1 MALLNLE
8 VLTKEVFSPFGN
20 VIEMTGSDW
29 FPINNGSTRRY
40 HKLGLIDICG
50 EDGLPAI
57 SMARGVAFDFPLSIS
72 MLERHPLGSQSFI
85 PCNGVS
91 FVVVVAPSLP
101 DGMPDE
107 RGLRAFHAKSDQ
119 GVNYFRNCWHHPL
132 ISLQQEGD
140 FIVVDRVG
148 SGHNCDEVMLSQQY
162 RIEASL

>member
-1 MALLNLE
+1 MALLHLE
-8 VLTKEVFSPFGN
+8 VLTKEAFFPFGD
-20 VIEMTGSDW
+20 VIEIAGSDW

-50 EDGLPAI
+50 DEGFPAI
-57 SMARGVAFDFPLSIS
+57 SMARGIAFHLPLSIN

-85 PCNGVS
+85 PCNGVP
-91 FVVVVAPSLP
+91 FIVVVAPCLP

-107 RGLRAFHAKSDQ
+107 RALRAFRAKADQ

-132 ISLQQEGD
+132 ISLEQEGD

-148 SGHNCDEVMLSQQY
+148 SGHNCDEVMLSQPY
-162 RIEASL
+162 RIEALL